1 MTEGTSVRVECHTK
15 MGGLHIA
22 KYIFQGIYKTKNGAC
37 VFTLGIVAWV
47 LDKGIIGSIDE
58 SICI

>member
-1 MTEGTSVRVECHTK
+1 VRVKSHTQV
-15 MGGLHIA
+15 GGLHIA